1 MKANSA
7 SGECNIVSDGGDE
20 IIEKLLDPEFILLL
34 ILFVVIFVGKEE
46 ILLKTLRSINK
57 AREYRKKLQ
66 KELQGQKVD

>member
-1 MKANSA
+1 M
-7 SGECNIVSDGGDE
+7 
-20 IIEKLLDPEFILLL
+20 IEELLNPDYILLL
-34 ILFVVIFVGKEE
+34 ILFIVIFVGKEE